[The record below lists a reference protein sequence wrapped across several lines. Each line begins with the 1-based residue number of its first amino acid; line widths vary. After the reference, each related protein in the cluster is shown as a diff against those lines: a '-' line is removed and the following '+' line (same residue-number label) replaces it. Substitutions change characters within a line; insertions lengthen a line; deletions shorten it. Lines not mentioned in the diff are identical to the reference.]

1 MSSASNSGG
10 GSSNASNMGPPPNQQ
25 PRQPPQGGNNGH
37 RKSSSLNR
45 GWFEGTME
53 VISGMAPRPV
63 TPSQNQN
70 NRSASAP
77 NSPAHAN
84 SPARGIGALFGGRSS
99 PHHSNHFPPHIDRTN
114 SGGSERGGGFN
125 LPNFPINRL
134 PSQDSLDRSIHNE
147 SGHGKSTAQIIR
159 DLKHSNSALSAKMA
173 SQEKRH
179 MNELSKVETVSFSKR
194 QELEQ
199 FSAKQKMKLL
209 QYEQYKAAAESKM
222 KQQDAE
228 LSKVKEE
235 SAFQRHS
242 ISDLK
247 NQLYQLQ
254 QELDERD
261 EEDENRLDDNNGDND
276 GDEDLRRPHSD
287 DGHNLPR
294 HPGRSRSN
302 SGGGLDIAPTS
313 SSMST
318 EDLQQV
324 ALDNEELVKEIQ
336 QLQEQLMEYQGYDK
350 KLKDLQRQLESA
362 QKSSNGGD
370 LGIPPRPTTPTH
382 KNQPER
388 ERPPLVPSKSR
399 DQDDDVSVSSSDRYR
414 TQLQDAKEELEAQTQ
429 KLYQHESSVRDLE
442 AEKETLAEAHSRRV
456 QELEDRFVVLEQEAK
471 ERELTMREEF
481 ASLSQ
486 EETDQIETRLREEQ
500 QGQVVELEEQLE
512 QYAEKL
518 AEVAATLAESR
529 QQAKNQEQYRK
540 DEAEDLRMIQDA
552 HEAEIVRLE
561 KELDEATKELELRD
575 EELEEVKQKY
585 SLLLQQ
591 EKEDEKKVEESDT
604 KVPATITDTDE
615 SKSAEESTNVVSEP
629 KDDSNA
635 KLVSEL
641 EEQLHISVE
650 TVKKLE
656 LQVESLRN
664 EHNEAVAKLE
674 MDKSKLSNDLKAAR
688 GSEGEQTDKKIDSP
702 GLHRYW
708 EEKTSKTKEVDTLK
722 NEIENLRQRAHE
734 STEAGRLAEQKVQDL
749 KMQLEKSRSEE
760 IDSSDSKKLSGE
772 LKLSKSRVV
781 ESEDDVILLK
791 RKIDEL
797 SVENERV
804 MKELEEAQSA
814 LVALD
819 DDKRAMHDEL
829 NELVSSLDREKNIQ
843 NEMTA
848 QLESQEVELA
858 ELQNM
863 KSLLKPLEAEKI
875 LLQDEVERLKNYN
888 ASADAQNVTS
898 PSASYDFKELKHN
911 LEREIEDLIVDQ
923 NLKKTK
929 LKDRDTTI
937 ATLLRSSIVLENKIE
952 SLQTEADESRAKCQK
967 TLDELQVL
975 KDTQVNRNEDY
986 TKAVMENKYV
996 KGQLKVLK
1004 RDAKRW
1010 KRALQ
1015 EDGTTNGEYRY
1026 QVSMLQKRNEDFADT
1041 IQERDQA
1048 IQNLV
1053 NQSMGQD
1060 SHVRDLKI
1068 RISSLMKEVES
1079 VRMNKG
1085 RNDEG
1090 VLRAEIDRLQEESEI
1105 FAGQIIEQDEEF
1117 KRMHRILTLREEQI
1131 EVMKTEIESFNERNN
1146 FPDNTII
1153 QNRDRRI
1160 FELQKKI
1167 GSLERQRSPTAN
1179 VGNPIEMKN
1188 LRAELDEMQE
1198 AAESNRV
1205 EIRDLRQ
1212 KLWEATDAA
1221 GAASDLRVQLDQAR
1235 WEFTEY
1241 KRNDAPEKLSS
1252 DGGELRINLDKAL
1265 ARIKELEAILTEHT
1279 VAETKFNDLETGT
1292 SELKNKNKELA
1303 NQLESKLVEL
1313 ENLTEK
1319 LDASQSEMDGL
1330 RELLQ
1335 SKADTMA
1342 ELLEQIKVSQNEF
1355 SKIKELDTTASTDE
1369 TKSSRGDSAA
1379 ILEYIKVTTDNIKS
1393 LHEQYSALQ
1402 EDAVSLRNSLDGKT
1416 KKIEQFEDEASILT
1430 RDIDIAEQN
1439 LKAKTKTIDDLE
1451 QDLKANKIQLKEAGG
1466 LKAKLGNELAD
1477 SQARLGALEKELSD
1491 AITETSS
1498 NEELSRKNQSLAQE
1512 NASLT
1517 QKNESLVVENAS
1529 LGNMNDNLEEESE
1542 TLTKDNQT
1550 LCEELRALGQQKA
1563 SRELELESVTAKKQ
1577 SLKEQNK
1584 SICRERDELGKK
1596 VTSLTENIQAFN
1608 SISLNDDALQQKV
1621 ENLAQ
1626 VNDSLTNENR
1636 NLLEKNTG
1644 LIDTIENLKAR
1655 NQILA
1660 DNGGKLEESI
1670 ESLKVDM
1677 EKLSLGTSNLQEL
1690 RKRLHESEMQ
1700 RESSDNIITE
1710 KYEKQLRLL
1719 SSSKDSEMD
1728 ALRNNLT
1735 ESRERSSE
1743 NIGEVIAQ
1751 LKVMEEENIGLRD
1764 QFEFEMQAKD
1774 QAIFALEHTLHAQEQ
1789 IVETMRSEMDQIQ
1802 GGMEHAT
1809 QARRNE
1815 VDEMQQEMMQVEGK
1829 AMKQEREIVSLKMQ
1843 LEERKLEHK
1852 ADVVKLKDAL
1862 AKAMEQDSPFQQTIS
1877 DLQNNDRMLEVRERL
1892 EQLKARNTNLQEDN
1906 LNLGGRLERAAI
1918 QISAFEVEK
1927 QQAEEIEDENMKLRK
1942 QLKEYEQ
1949 LLSRPSKSSR
1959 KVSLPQTSN
1968 MSSSEQAKGKK
1979 KKKFGIF
1986 KKRSVDESISEGKE
2000 EEEC

>member
-1 MSSASNSGG
+1 
-10 GSSNASNMGPPPNQQ
+10 MGPPPNQQ
-25 PRQPPQGGNNGH
+25 PRQPPQGGNGH

-63 TPSQNQN
+63 TPSQNQH

-77 NSPAHAN
+77 NSPA
-84 SPARGIGALFGGRSS
+84 RGIGMGLFGGRSS
-99 PHHSNHFPPHIDRTN
+99 PHHHFPPHIDRTN
-114 SGGSERGGGFN
+114 SGGSERGGSFN

-179 MNELSKVETVSFSKR
+179 MNELAKVEAASFSKR

-222 KQQDAE
+222 KQQDTE

-261 EEDENRLDDNNGDND
+261 EEDENRLDDNNDD
-276 GDEDLRRPHSD
+276 GDDDLRRPHSD
-287 DGHNLPR
+287 NGHNIPR
-294 HPGRSRSN
+294 HPGYSRNN
-302 SGGGLDIAPTS
+302 SGLDIAPTN

-318 EDLQQV
+318 EDLQQMT
-324 ALDNEELVKEIQ
+324 LDNEELVKEIQ
-336 QLQEQLMEYQGYDK
+336 ELQDQLMEYQGYDK
-350 KLKDLQRQLESA
+350 KLKDLQRQLEAA
-362 QKSSNGGD
+362 QKSS
-370 LGIPPRPTTPTH
+370 IPPRPTTPTH

-399 DQDDDVSVSSSDRYR
+399 DQDDDVSVTSTDPYR
-414 TQLQDAKEELEAQTQ
+414 KQLQDAKEQLEAQTQ

-442 AEKETLAEAHSRRV
+442 AEKETLAEAHSRGV
-456 QELEDRFVVLEQEAK
+456 QELEDRFVVLQQESK
-471 ERELTMREEF
+471 ERELSMRKEL

-486 EETDQIETRLREEQ
+486 EETNQIETRLREEQ

-585 SLLLQQ
+585 LSLLQQ
-591 EKEDEKKVEESDT
+591 EEEKKLEEKDT
-604 KVPATITDTDE
+604 KGPTTITDTSE
-615 SKSAEESTNVVSEP
+615 TRSADEESTDVISVPE
-629 KDDSNA
+629 DDSNA
-635 KLVSEL
+635 KLVSDL
-641 EEQLHISVE
+641 EDQLYNSVE
-650 TVKKLE
+650 TVNKLE

-674 MDKSKLSNDLKAAR
+674 MDKSKLSNDLKTAR
-688 GSEGEQTDKKIDSP
+688 ESEVGPQTDKNKDSP

-708 EEKTSKTKEVDTLK
+708 EEKTSKTKEVEILK
-722 NEIENLRQRAHE
+722 NEIENLRQRVFE
-734 STEAGRLAEQKVQDL
+734 STEAGKLAEQKVQDL
-749 KMQLEKSRSEE
+749 ELQLEKCRSEE
-760 IDSSDSKKLSGE
+760 IDSDSNEFSEE
-772 LKLSKSRVV
+772 LKLAKSQVV
-781 ESEDDVILLK
+781 ESEEDVIILK

-797 SVENERV
+797 SVENESVR
-804 MKELEEAQSA
+804 KELQEAQSS

-819 DDKRAMHDEL
+819 DDKQAMDDEL

-848 QLESQEVELA
+848 QLESQEVELV
-858 ELQNM
+858 ELQNI
-863 KSLLKPLEAEKI
+863 KSLLKPLEAEKL
-875 LLQDEVERLKNYN
+875 LLQDEVEKLKNYQNHN
-888 ASADAQNVTS
+888 ANADSLDVTP
-898 PSASYDFKELKHN
+898 PSTPNDFEDMKQN
-911 LEREIEDLIVDQ
+911 LERQIEDLNEDQ
-923 NLKKTK
+923 SLKKTK

-952 SLQTEADESRAKCQK
+952 SLQIEADESRARCQK

-975 KDTQVNRNEDY
+975 RSTQVSRDEEY
-986 TKAVMENKYV
+986 SKAVMENKYV
-996 KGQLKVLK
+996 KGQLKIFK

-1015 EDGTTNGEYRY
+1015 EDGTTSGEYRY
-1026 QVSMLQKRNEDFADT
+1026 QISMLQKSNEDFAET

-1053 NQSMGQD
+1053 NQSMGQE

-1090 VLRAEIDRLQEESEI
+1090 VLRAEIDRLQDESEI

-1117 KRMHRILTLREEQI
+1117 KRMHRVLNKREEQI
-1131 EVMKTEIESFNERNN
+1131 ELMKTEIEGFNQRNN
-1146 FPDNTII
+1146 FPDNTIL

-1160 FELQKKI
+1160 SELQKKI
-1167 GSLERQRSPTAN
+1167 EYLERQRSPNTN
-1179 VGNPIEMKN
+1179 VVNPIEVKN

-1198 AAESNRV
+1198 AAESNRI

-1212 KLWEATDAA
+1212 KLWEAKDAA
-1221 GAASDLRVQLDQAR
+1221 GSASDLRVQLDQAR
-1235 WEFTEY
+1235 WELNEY
-1241 KRNDAPEKLSS
+1241 KRNSTPEKLSNH
-1252 DGGELRINLDKAL
+1252 GGELRINLDKAL
-1265 ARIKELEAILTEHT
+1265 ARIKELEEILTEHT
-1279 VAETKFNDLETGT
+1279 LAETKLNDLDTET
-1292 SELKNKNKELA
+1292 SQLKNKNNELEI
-1303 NQLESKLVEL
+1303 QLESKLVEL
-1313 ENLTEK
+1313 ENLKEK
-1319 LDASQSEMDGL
+1319 LDASRLEMDGL

-1335 SKADTMA
+1335 SKADTMV
-1342 ELLEQIKVSQNEF
+1342 ELLEQIKASQNEF
-1355 SKIKELDTTASTDE
+1355 SKIKELEINASTNE
-1369 TKSSRGDSAA
+1369 TKSSQDDTVT
-1379 ILEYIKVTTDNIKS
+1379 ILEYIKVTTDNFKS
-1393 LHEQYSALQ
+1393 LHEQFSALQ
-1402 EDAVSLRNSLDGKT
+1402 EDVVSLRNNLDGKT
-1416 KKIEQFEDEASILT
+1416 KRIEQFEDEATILAH
-1430 RDIDIAEQN
+1430 DIDIAEQN
-1439 LKAKTKTIDDLE
+1439 LKEKTKTIDDLE
-1451 QDLKANKIQLKEAGG
+1451 QHLKANKIQLKEAGD

-1498 NEELSRKNQSLAQE
+1498 NEELSRKNQSLAQD
-1512 NASLT
+1512 NASLA
-1517 QKNESLVVENAS
+1517 QKNESLVEENAS

-1550 LCEELRALGQQKA
+1550 LCEELKALGEEKT

-1577 SLKEQNK
+1577 YLEEQNK
-1584 SICRERDELGKK
+1584 SIGRERDELDRK
-1596 VTSLTENIQAFN
+1596 VTSLTENIQALN
-1608 SISLNDDALQQKV
+1608 SISLKDQKYDAADHDALQQKV

-1636 NLLEKNTG
+1636 NLLEKNEG
-1644 LIDTIENLKAR
+1644 FIDTIDNLKAK
-1655 NQILA
+1655 NQTLA
-1660 DNGGKLEESI
+1660 NNGVKMEESI
-1670 ESLKVDM
+1670 ESLKADM
-1677 EKLSLGTSNLQEL
+1677 EKLSQGTSNLREL
-1690 RKRLHESEMQ
+1690 KKQFHESEMQ
-1700 RESSDNIITE
+1700 RESSENTIIE
-1710 KYEKQLRLL
+1710 KYEKQLRSL
-1719 SSSKDSEMD
+1719 SSSKDAEMD
-1728 ALRNNLT
+1728 ALLNNLT
-1735 ESRERSSE
+1735 ESREKSSE

-1751 LKVMEEENIGLRD
+1751 LKIMEEENISLRD

-1809 QARRNE
+1809 RARRNE

-1829 AMKQEREIVSLKMQ
+1829 AMKQEREIVALKMQ

-1906 LNLGGRLERAAI
+1906 LNLGGRLERASI
-1918 QISAFEVEK
+1918 QISAFEIEK
-1927 QQAEEIEDENMKLRK
+1927 QQAEEIEEENMKLRK

-1949 LLSRPSKSSR
+1949 LLSRPSKSARNAS
-1959 KVSLPQTSN
+1959 VPQASN
-1968 MSSSEQAKGKK
+1968 ISSSEKAKGKK
-1979 KKKFGIF
+1979 KKKFGLF

>member
-1 MSSASNSGG
+1 
-10 GSSNASNMGPPPNQQ
+10 
-25 PRQPPQGGNNGH
+25 
-37 RKSSSLNR
+37 
-45 GWFEGTME
+45 
-53 VISGMAPRPV
+53 MAPRPV
-63 TPSQNQN
+63 TPSQNQS

-77 NSPAHAN
+77 NSPA
-84 SPARGIGALFGGRSS
+84 RGIGMGLFGGRSS
-99 PHHSNHFPPHIDRTN
+99 PHHSNQYPPHIDRTN
-114 SGGSERGGGFN
+114 SGGSERGGSFN
-125 LPNFPINRL
+125 LANFPINRL

-147 SGHGKSTAQIIR
+147 SGHGKSTAQIVR

-179 MNELSKVETVSFSKR
+179 MNELSKVETASFSKR

-261 EEDENRLDDNNGDND
+261 EEDENRLDDNNDD
-276 GDEDLRRPHSD
+276 GDEGLRRPHSD

-302 SGGGLDIAPTS
+302 SDGGLDIAPTS

-318 EDLQQV
+318 EDLQQM

-336 QLQEQLMEYQGYDK
+336 ELQDQLMEYQGYDK

-362 QKSSNGGD
+362 QKSSNSGD

-429 KLYQHESSVRDLE
+429 QLYQHESSVRDLE

-471 ERELTMREEF
+471 ERELFLREKY

-585 SLLLQQ
+585 LSLLQQ
-591 EKEDEKKVEESDT
+591 EKEDEKKVEESET
-604 KVPATITDTDE
+604 EGPATITDTDE
-615 SKSAEESTNVVSEP
+615 TKSAEESMNVVSEP
-629 KDDSNA
+629 EDDSNA
-635 KLVSEL
+635 KLVWDL
-641 EEQLHISVE
+641 EEQLYNSVE
-650 TVKKLE
+650 TVNKLE

-674 MDKSKLSNDLKAAR
+674 MDKSKLSNDLKTAR
-688 GSEGEQTDKKIDSP
+688 GSEVGEQTDKNKDSP

-722 NEIENLRQRAHE
+722 NEIENLRQRVHE
-734 STEAGRLAEQKVQDL
+734 GTEAGRLAEQKVQDL
-749 KMQLEKSRSEE
+749 EIQLEKSRSEE

-772 LKLSKSRVV
+772 LKLAESQVV
-781 ESEDDVILLK
+781 ESNEDVIILR

-829 NELVSSLDREKNIQ
+829 NELVSSLDREKSSQ

-848 QLESQEVELA
+848 QLDSQEVELA
-858 ELQNM
+858 ELHNM
-863 KSLLKPLEAEKI
+863 KSLLKPLEAEKL

-898 PSASYDFKELKHN
+898 PSASNDFEDMKHN
-911 LEREIEDLIVDQ
+911 LERRIEDLIVDQ
-923 NLKKTK
+923 SLRKTK

-937 ATLLRSSIVLENKIE
+937 AILLRSSIVLENKIE

-975 KDTQVNRNEDY
+975 RSTKVNRDEDY

-996 KGQLKVLK
+996 KGQLKIFK

-1026 QVSMLQKRNEDFADT
+1026 QVSMLQKRNEDFAET

-1079 VRMNKG
+1079 VRRNKG
-1085 RNDEG
+1085 RNDES
-1090 VLRAEIDRLQEESEI
+1090 VLRVEIDRLQEESEI

-1117 KRMHRILTLREEQI
+1117 ERMHRVLTLREEQI
-1131 EVMKTEIESFNERNN
+1131 ELMKTEIEGFNQQKN
-1146 FPDNTII
+1146 FPNNTII

-1167 GSLERQRSPTAN
+1167 GSLERQRSPNAN
-1179 VGNPIEMKN
+1179 VGNPIGMKN

-1212 KLWEATDAA
+1212 KLWEAKDAA

-1235 WEFTEY
+1235 WEFNEY
-1241 KRNDAPEKLSS
+1241 KRNDAPEKLSK

-1265 ARIKELEAILTEHT
+1265 ARIKELEAILTEYSM
-1279 VAETKFNDLETGT
+1279 AETKLNDFETGT
-1292 SELKNKNKELA
+1292 SQLKNKNNELEI
-1303 NQLESKLVEL
+1303 QLESKLVEL

-1342 ELLEQIKVSQNEF
+1342 ELLEQIKASQNEF
-1355 SKIKELDTTASTDE
+1355 SKIKELEITASTDE
-1369 TKSSRGDSAA
+1369 TKSSQDDAAA

-1393 LHEQYSALQ
+1393 LHEQFSALQ
-1402 EDAVSLRNSLDGKT
+1402 VDVVSLRNNLDGKT

-1430 RDIDIAEQN
+1430 RDIDISEQN
-1439 LKAKTKTIDDLE
+1439 LKAKTKIIDDLE
-1451 QDLKANKIQLKEAGG
+1451 QYLKANKIQLKEAGD

-1477 SQARLGALEKELSD
+1477 SQARLGAIEKELSD
-1491 AITETSS
+1491 TITKTSS

-1512 NASLT
+1512 NASLA
-1517 QKNESLVVENAS
+1517 QKNQSLVVENAS

-1550 LCEELRALGQQKA
+1550 LCEELKALGQQKA

-1577 SLKEQNK
+1577 SLEEQNK
-1584 SICRERDELGKK
+1584 SIGRERDGLDKK
-1596 VTSLTENIQAFN
+1596 VTSLTENIQALN
-1608 SISLNDDALQQKV
+1608 SVSLNDQKKDAADHDALQQKV
-1621 ENLAQ
+1621 ETLAQ
-1626 VNDSLTNENR
+1626 VNHSLTNENR
-1636 NLLEKNTG
+1636 NLLEQNEG
-1644 LIDTIENLKAR
+1644 LIDTIGNLKAR
-1655 NQILA
+1655 NQTLA
-1660 DNGGKLEESI
+1660 NNGVKLEESI
-1670 ESLKVDM
+1670 ESLKADM
-1677 EKLSLGTSNLQEL
+1677 EKLSHGTSNLQEL
-1690 RKRLHESEMQ
+1690 KKQLHESEMQ
-1700 RESSDNIITE
+1700 RESSDNVITE
-1710 KYEKQLRLL
+1710 KYEKQLQLL
-1719 SSSKDSEMD
+1719 SSSKDAEMD

-1735 ESRERSSE
+1735 ESREKSSE

-1751 LKVMEEENIGLRD
+1751 LKIMEEENIGLRD

-1802 GGMEHAT
+1802 GGMQHAT
-1809 QARRNE
+1809 QARRNDL
-1815 VDEMQQEMMQVEGK
+1815 DEMQQEMMQVEGK

-1843 LEERKLEHK
+1843 VEERKLEHK

-1927 QQAEEIEDENMKLRK
+1927 QQAEEIEDDNMKLRK
-1942 QLKEYEQ
+1942 QLKVYEQ
-1949 LLSRPSKSSR
+1949 LLSRPSKSAR
-1959 KVSLPQTSN
+1959 KASIPQTSN

-1979 KKKFGIF
+1979 KKKFGLF